1 MEDLNKLTPLDRKY
15 LIAGLVG
22 EYEYQCH
29 DDAADDDMTPAEH
42 YAKLITCSDAEL
54 LEDSDLVD
62 SPYVDA
68 KDFYETHSSYVP
80 SEYWVE

>member
-1 MEDLNKLTPLDRKY
+1 MEDPKKLSPLDRKY

-22 EYEYQCH
+22 EYQYLCH
-29 DDAADDDMTPAEH
+29 DFAEDNDMAPAEH
-42 YAKLITCSDAEL
+42 YAKLITFSVADL
-54 LEDSDLVD
+54 FEDSELVD